1 MGRHG
6 SRTGGADPQCR
17 RPCDRRL
24 EPVDPRGTAR
34 QESGDQARSLGHG
47 LRLADFARPRIFR
60 DAFRPSRERAMK
72 LVTLTSEPGRRLKP
86 DDVIALEV
94 DGLGG
99 ACAIASSGY
108 RDMTD

>member
-1 MGRHG
+1 
-6 SRTGGADPQCR
+6 
-17 RPCDRRL
+17 
-24 EPVDPRGTAR
+24 
-34 QESGDQARSLGHG
+34 
-47 LRLADFARPRIFR
+47 
-60 DAFRPSRERAMK
+60 MK

-108 RDMTD
+108 RDMTDSEKQKKGVNDEKADPPRGDRT